1 MGIDG
6 QKFKYQ
12 NLIHVLSHG
21 PPALVFAACWC
32 GGTLVLLRTVV
43 AINTIEEDAFQ
54 AVREKDRNVFGIK
67 TYFYDTEKFADQNQT
82 DVICT

>member
-12 NLIHVLSHG
+12 NLIHVLSHR
-21 PPALVFAACWC
+21 PPALLFGWHSYF
-32 GGTLVLLRTVV
+32 VLLRPVV
-43 AINTIEEDAFQ
+43 AINTIE
-54 AVREKDRNVFGIK
+54 AVRKKDRNVFGIK